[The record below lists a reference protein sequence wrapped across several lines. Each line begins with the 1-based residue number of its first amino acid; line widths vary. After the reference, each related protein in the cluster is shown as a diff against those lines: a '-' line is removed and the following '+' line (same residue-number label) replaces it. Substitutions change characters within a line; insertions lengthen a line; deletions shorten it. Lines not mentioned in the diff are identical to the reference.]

1 MCNEMPTNPSG
12 GGIYCSHDWISDLDC
27 HHYLYCYMD
36 YNIVNVGNNR
46 AMTQIDLRPQ

>member
-36 YNIVNVGNNR
+36 YNIVNVGNR